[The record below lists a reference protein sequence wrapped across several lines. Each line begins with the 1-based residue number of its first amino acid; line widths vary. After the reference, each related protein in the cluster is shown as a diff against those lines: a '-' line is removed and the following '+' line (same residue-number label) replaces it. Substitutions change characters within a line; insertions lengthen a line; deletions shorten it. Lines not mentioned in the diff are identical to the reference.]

1 MVEAFSVIIQVASFR
16 LTGSAS
22 SACRHSTPLRARGV
36 KEPQI
41 IIRFWI
47 VAFIFALFTLMT
59 LKLR

>member
-1 MVEAFSVIIQVASFR
+1 MS
-16 LTGSAS
+16 
-22 SACRHSTPLRARGV
+22 PLHHHFELVGW

-47 VAFIFALFTLMT
+47 VASIFALFTLMT